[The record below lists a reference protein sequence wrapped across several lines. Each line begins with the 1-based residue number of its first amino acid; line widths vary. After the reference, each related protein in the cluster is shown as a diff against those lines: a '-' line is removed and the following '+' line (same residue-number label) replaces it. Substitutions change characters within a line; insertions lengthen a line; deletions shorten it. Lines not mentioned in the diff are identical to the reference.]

1 MNHHS
6 NSSMNLKPFHA
17 YTYQNIQN
25 ELYESIPIETYKTCK
40 DDDDDD
46 DKSTHFQFTSTHH

>member
-46 DKSTHFQFTSTHH
+46 KSTHFQFTSTHH